1 MKRFILILQFLTRIP
16 ININLGFDEEFHKS
30 ITYFPLVGFVLG
42 ILLYLIG
49 IVSNFL
55 FDPFLSSIIITL
67 SLVILTGGLHIDGLG
82 DTFDAIYSYR
92 NKDKMLEIMKD
103 SRLGTNSLLAI
114 MFLLLLKMAFIYS
127 IINQGLLWLII
138 FMPIVGRLGVIL
150 LMYKT
155 VSPRENGMGNL
166 FIGKAS
172 TSIFLIAILYTAL
185 ICVILSKFIFE
196 SSNIITIKVLITILV
211 VFLFNYIFK
220 KHIYNKIDGITG
232 DILGCSI
239 ELGELIY
246 LFSIYLMVL

>member
-49 IVSNFL
+49 TVSNFL

-196 SSNIITIKVLITILV
+196 SSNIITIKILIT
-211 VFLFNYIFK
+211 IFK

>member
-42 ILLYLIG
+42 TLLYLIG
-49 IVSNFL
+49 IISNLL

-92 NKDKMLEIMKD
+92 NKEKMLEIMKD

-114 MFLLLLKMAFIYS
+114 VFLLLLKIAFIYS

-138 FMPIVGRLGVIL
+138 FMPIIGRLGVIL

-172 TSIFLIAILYTAL
+172 TLMLLIATLYTIL
-185 ICVILSKFIFE
+185 ICVILPKFVFL
-196 SSNIITIKVLITILV
+196 SSSIITIKVLIIIIV

-220 KHIYNKIDGITG
+220 KHIYSKIDGITG

-246 LFSIYLMVL
+246 LLSIYLMVM